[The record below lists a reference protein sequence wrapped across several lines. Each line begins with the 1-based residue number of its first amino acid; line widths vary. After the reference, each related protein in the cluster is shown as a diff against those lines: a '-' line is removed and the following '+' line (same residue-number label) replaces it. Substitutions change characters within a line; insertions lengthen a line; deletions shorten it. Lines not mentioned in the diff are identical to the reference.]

1 VFKERWSFINLRSN
15 RPIVNWS
22 ERIIPACC
30 LFILWVKM
38 TLVDT
43 KVKVQY

>member
-1 VFKERWSFINLRSN
+1 MIPGYVDRSS
-15 RPIVNWS
+15 NW
-22 ERIIPACC
+22 RIA
-30 LFILWVKM
+30 WVKM

>member
-1 VFKERWSFINLRSN
+1 MNFRFVECRLEDVEVDRS
-15 RPIVNWS
+15 
-22 ERIIPACC
+22 
-30 LFILWVKM
+30 WVRM